1 MTLTSTGDNRKQSL
15 LDDVRE
21 GSSSISTNVADRSNS
36 NHLIPLSPEQ
46 QRELEEELP
55 EIEQELTDSEE
66 EDEFIRRFGDIEF
79 QYIKPPKQS
88 VWFRRPHALNYFKDG
103 VLFRTKGERTSAK
116 TELFLDLLYVG
127 IIAN

>member
-46 QRELEEELP
+46 QRELEEELLKSNK
-55 EIEQELTDSEE
+55 LTDSEE
-66 EDEFIRRFGDIEF
+66 EDEFIRRFGI
-79 QYIKPPKQS
+79 
-88 VWFRRPHALNYFKDG
+88 LNSNILSHQNKVYGLD
-103 VLFRTKGERTSAK
+103 VLMH
-116 TELFLDLLYVG
+116 
-127 IIAN
+127 